1 MADKPV
7 KAVVKLQLQAGAAT
21 PAPPVGTVLGPH
33 GINLP
38 GFVKQFN
45 DATAKDK
52 GLVIPVVVTI
62 YGDRS
67 FDFVLKTPP
76 AAVLIKKATGLHRFN
91 LSYKVAALGRH
102 YDVIT
107 PLSTGGQPFQVFYT
121 SKYGIKAGQ
130 GVSIAMGKYI
140 FYQIIYFICISIV
153 LFGNMFSNT
162 LVTSMDS
169 VSAGLVT
176 TLSWIGY
183 AICAGLIVVVTFIS
197 LNRRAGTSF
206 VVGIL
211 KFLSK
216 IKIEL

>member
-45 DATAKDK
+45 DATVKDK

-76 AAVLIKKATGLHRFN
+76 AAVLIKQ
-91 LSYKVAALGRH
+91 ALGLTSGSKRPNTEK
-102 YDVIT
+102 VGKLT
-107 PLSTGGQPFQVFYT
+107 KEQVRKIAEQKMPDLNAA
-121 SKYGIKAGQ
+121 SIEAAERLVKGSARSM
-130 GVSIAMGKYI
+130 GVT
-140 FYQIIYFICISIV
+140 V
-153 LFGNMFSNT
+153 
-162 LVTSMDS
+162 
-169 VSAGLVT
+169 
-176 TLSWIGY
+176 
-183 AICAGLIVVVTFIS
+183 
-197 LNRRAGTSF
+197 
-206 VVGIL
+206 
-211 KFLSK
+211 
-216 IKIEL
+216 EE